1 MINFRK
7 EPLPESSL
15 NKLITRCGNVS
26 KRLEEFEEL
35 LPNDV
40 QNAIA
45 AVATLFSMSGR
56 EAAKIRRQLWSV
68 PAGCGKTRCIAA
80 TLYHVLEMDEG
91 RNITDVYVMFAN
103 ENMLERER
111 GEYTRLGV
119 GLGSRVAI
127 KLVSAENY
135 SADISVIGKN
145 CLLLIDEVNVA
156 ILDRQL
162 FKEAPAQKHDG
173 LIIGFTATMFRKQ
186 GGVEHDY
193 LK

>member
-1 MINFRK
+1 
-7 EPLPESSL
+7 
-15 NKLITRCGNVS
+15 VH

-45 AVATLFSMSGR
+45 AVATQLYGSGR
-56 EAAKIRRQLWSV
+56 EAARIRRQLWSV

-80 TLYHVLEMDEG
+80 TLYHVLLMDEEHD
-91 RNITDVYVMFAN
+91 ITDVTIMFAN

-127 KLVSAENY
+127 KLVSAE
-135 SADISVIGKN
+135 
-145 CLLLIDEVNVA
+145 
-156 ILDRQL
+156 
-162 FKEAPAQKHDG
+162 
-173 LIIGFTATMFRKQ
+173 
-186 GGVEHDY
+186 
-193 LK
+193 

>member
-1 MINFRK
+1 MNIELQEAVQRLVIKFRK

-15 NKLITRCGNVS
+15 NKLITRCSNVH

-35 LPNDV
+35 LPNAV

-68 PAGCGKTRCIAA
+68 PAGCGKTLCIAA
-80 TLYHVLEMDEG
+80 TLYHVLLMDEEHD
-91 RNITDVYVMFAN
+91 ITDVTIMFAN

-127 KLVSAENY
+127 KLVSAE
-135 SADISVIGKN
+135 
-145 CLLLIDEVNVA
+145 
-156 ILDRQL
+156 
-162 FKEAPAQKHDG
+162 
-173 LIIGFTATMFRKQ
+173 
-186 GGVEHDY
+186 
-193 LK
+193 